1 MFRNGRLCL
10 IFGYVSASNVV
21 TSDNADEDSG
31 VGTSIIG
38 GFAVLVPV
46 VLVVAVVVAA
56 AFVGLDGRG
65 DGGD

>member
-1 MFRNGRLCL
+1 MSYCWLCECKQC
-10 IFGYVSASNVV
+10 
-21 TSDNADEDSG
+21 SDNADEDSG

-65 DGGD
+65 DAGD